1 MTAPEN
7 ADFAEERFGVG
18 ADSDS
23 AIDRL
28 VIDPDGSP
36 QFVLVIGRKGT
47 GKSHALRGYG
57 SSWPYDAIVVDP
69 TKDLDPGNAWTRP
82 WPGGDTWPEYDEN
95 DEVPHRRYRITPDR
109 LHDPEHRAKVD
120 KVIELAHEN
129 PEPTMIMID
138 EGRYL
143 FASDEKI
150 LPGSDVVQNEGR
162 HGQDFLFVANP
173 RIVGIRPVIRHQADI
188 LMVFDIPDGEDVKVI
203 AGIAGMKVDELE
215 QIIKNLER
223 EERGPRGEVVT
234 GFLWIEKTRRS
245 VTVFPI
251 LPA

>member
-1 MTAPEN
+1 MPERDDTPFSVDE
-7 ADFAEERFGVG
+7 DFDA
-18 ADSDS
+18 

-36 QFVLVIGRKGT
+36 LFVLVTGRKGS
-47 GKSHALRGYG
+47 GKSHMLRGYG

-69 TKDLDPGNAWTRP
+69 TKDLDPEGSWTRP
-82 WPGGDTWPEYDEN
+82 WPGGDVWPAYDEE
-95 DEVPHRRYRITPDR
+95 DEIPHRRYRITPNRLSDPKHRESVDR
-109 LHDPEHRAKVD
+109 
-120 KVIELAHEN
+120 VIQLAHEN
-129 PEPTMIMID
+129 PDPTMIMID

-162 HGQDFLFVANP
+162 HGLDHLFVANP

-188 LMVFDIPDGEDVKVI
+188 LAVFDTPSGADLKVI
-203 AGIAGMKVDELE
+203 ADIAGLSLEELE
-215 QIIKNLER
+215 EIMQSLER

-245 VTVFPI
+245 LTVFPI
-251 LPA
+251 LPS